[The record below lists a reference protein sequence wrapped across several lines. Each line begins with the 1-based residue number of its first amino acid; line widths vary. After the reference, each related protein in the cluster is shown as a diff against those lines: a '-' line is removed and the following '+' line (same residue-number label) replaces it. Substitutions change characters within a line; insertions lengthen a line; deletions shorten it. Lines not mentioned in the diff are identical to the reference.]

1 MDASDDLIIVE
12 PVTPQTQTLKSN
24 RNKGKS
30 IGGRPLGEIWL
41 HFERKEAVS
50 PGKICVECKYC
61 SAKWR

>member
-12 PVTPQTQTLKSN
+12 PVTPQTQRPKSN
-24 RNKGKS
+24 KNKGKNV
-30 IGGRPLGEIWL
+30 GGRPLGEIWL

-50 PGKICVECKYC
+50 PGKFGAECKYC